1 MRNNSV
7 EEPPKKGSD
16 SDHPTL
22 DPTRDSTL
30 DPIVDHPSLSDEL
43 LFQFKLISFQCCF
56 NSLYTLGINI

>member
-7 EEPPKKGSD
+7 EEPPKKRSD

-30 DPIVDHPSLSDEL
+30 DPTVDHPSLSDKL
-43 LFQFKLISFQCCF
+43 LFQF
-56 NSLYTLGINI
+56 N